1 MMKKILYILFL
12 LIVKNAAAQNIEPD
26 WNSVYQN
33 SSTEK
38 VYVQLNNVLYT
49 PGETVFFKAFVT
61 ESDNR
66 PSSLS
71 DYLYVDLFQGDKK
84 VVSQFYVIDN
94 GSVAG
99 SYTIPTDGISG
110 LYTIKAYT
118 KIQNMLSEN
127 IFKKTFFVQK
137 VVSPRILMTL
147 DFKKKAYGKGEICQA
162 DFELKNLENL
172 PIKNYAFTYDVI
184 IAGKKVD
191 SLQSKTDDLGKA
203 IIQFKLPNDLTSNDG
218 ILNVMLDYD
227 NFKES
232 VTRSIPIN
240 LNFID
245 LQFLPESGNMVLN
258 EASSLFFIAK
268 NEYGFPMDIAGFI
281 EDEEGNKITD
291 FKSIHDGMG
300 NVMLKSEENKSYFAV
315 VTSPFISKEKIAL
328 TKAEQN
334 MFVINAK
341 KNSEKVFLKIYA
353 PMAIDAN
360 ILVRNTAKIHRKI
373 QLNLRQGWNTLD
385 INTKDFPVGIHSF
398 SLVVENKIVA
408 ERLVFLNYQDG
419 LKIEIKTDKE
429 TYLPREKVK
438 VSIKTK
444 DKNNAPISSSLSVS
458 VVDSKLLTYIDDKQD
473 NILSWFLLGFELK
486 GKIHEPRYYF
496 DDNKKIEIKEEAID
510 LLLNTHG
517 WRKYDQK
524 NLQKLI
530 AQSKNSKPEKTPAI
544 EGFVTDYRNKAVSK
558 KVLLFTDN
566 GKVYETKS
574 NSSGYFQFNKI
585 PFSNL
590 ACVVVE
596 SSKRTKY
603 KVTHSFSETADFIKM
618 KDTLSNKTTLNINYK
633 TVEKKGT
640 VAENGQIIE
649 NVQFIENG
657 QVRRNSVSLDS
668 DSASL
673 SEVIVMGYG
682 TTTRKMVSGSVTYIT
697 SKDLTNSLNGRVA
710 GVQITESSGQPG
722 SADKVRIRGLGS
734 IYGSRAGSQPLIVI
748 DGIPYANN
756 ENAAV
761 FGNLSVNSIESIVIL
776 KDATATAIYGSSGA
790 YGVIL
795 VTTKNKLLQGN
806 TLLGT
811 RYHYSFEYI
820 NKLGK
825 NVLNEAESF
834 YSPKYKSTIVEEKT
848 DFRSCIYWNAIVQ
861 TDNKGEAGF
870 EFYTS
875 DDNTS
880 FKITAEGTSY
890 KGDLGK
896 SEAVF
901 SVKELIQSDVK
912 IPLFV
917 SQQDV
922 ILLPLWLKN
931 NSDQNLKLEYKVDF
945 QKKGN
950 EILDSTF
957 IELKP
962 NESQTVNIKLI
973 ASNVGKNIPLEITL
987 TGENYKT
994 KIKKTI
1000 DIYSKGFPAN
1010 IDISGSKSKSVDF
1023 EMRDIIPNSVNAEF
1037 KLFYNPFSS
1046 IFDALDKMMREPSGC
1061 FEQVSSS
1068 NYPNIMAMQLS
1079 QFKNTSPEFKDRA
1092 LGLLENGYQKLKNYG
1107 SKGGGFEWYG
1117 GNPGNEA
1124 LTAYGLLQFN
1134 EMKQF
1139 INVDQKLIER
1149 TIGWLN
1155 SRKDDKGGF
1164 NQNPGKYG
1172 FSGIK
1177 KEVNNTYIVY
1187 VLSEIGNKDI
1197 EKQYQAALQ
1206 EGLKSKDLYRM
1217 ELLALA
1223 AFNLNKMEDY
1233 KSLMVLVKTEVDK
1246 QLLLN
1251 NLKAE
1256 QSVINSYGRSMDIE
1270 IASLYALALLKEKKI
1285 TDDVIEIINHI
1296 QSSKTSYGFGSTQA
1310 TALALKAI
1318 TEFNKIYLNNDVM
1331 KIATMGLNNE
1341 PVDLNQKDKEGNV
1354 VLKELKVKEGTNNFS
1369 IQIPEESLIPYAFHV
1384 QYNTYT
1390 PNNAKE
1396 CKLLLTTKALTNKVK
1411 VSETARV
1418 EIEIQNK
1425 SNNEISNPIAR
1436 IGIPGGL
1443 TPEPWQL
1450 KELVEKN
1457 VVDYYE
1463 IFGNELVFYFRKL
1476 NIKETRKIN
1485 VDFKAIIP
1493 GSYRGVASS
1502 AYLYYENEH
1511 KNWNEGLQIDVLP

>member
-1 MMKKILYILFL
+1 MMRKLLYILFL
-12 LIVKNAAAQNIEPD
+12 LLVKPTAAQNIETD
-26 WNSVYQN
+26 WNAVYQR
-33 SSTEK
+33 SVTEK
-38 VYVQLNNVLYT
+38 VYLQLNNVLYT

-61 ESDNR
+61 ESDNK
-66 PSSLS
+66 PSALS

-84 VVSQFYVIDN
+84 VISQFYVIEN

-99 SYTIPTDGISG
+99 SYSIPADGIAG

-118 KIQNMLSEN
+118 KIQNALSEN
-127 IFKKTFFVQK
+127 IFMKTFFVQK
-137 VVSPRILMTL
+137 IVSPRILMTL
-147 DFKKKAYGKGEICQA
+147 DFKKKAYGKGEVCQA

-172 PIKNYAFTYDVI
+172 PIRNHAFKYDVF
-184 IAGKKVD
+184 IAGRKID
-191 SLQSKTDDLGKA
+191 SLQAKTDDLGKA
-203 IIQFKLPNDLTSNDG
+203 IIQFKLPNDLKSNDG
-218 ILNVMLDYD
+218 ILNVVLDYD
-227 NFKES
+227 NVKES

-245 LQFLPESGNMVLN
+245 LQFLPESGNLVLN
-258 EASSLFFIAK
+258 EVSSLFFIAK
-268 NEYGFPMDIAGFI
+268 NEFGFPMDIAGYI
-281 EDEEGNKITD
+281 EDEKENKLTE
-291 FKSIHDGMG
+291 FKSNHDGMG
-300 NVMLKSEENKSYFAV
+300 NVILKFEENKNYFAV
-315 VTSPFISKEKIAL
+315 ITSPFASKEKIVL
-328 TKAEQN
+328 PKGEQN
-334 MFVINAK
+334 VFVINAK
-341 KNSEKVFLKIYA
+341 KNSEKVSLQIYA
-353 PMAIDAN
+353 PLTIDAD
-360 ILVRNTAKIHRKI
+360 ILVRNTAKIHQKI
-373 QLNLRQGWNTLD
+373 NVNLQQGWNSLNV
-385 INTKDFPVGIHSF
+385 NTKDFPVGIHSV

-419 LKIEIKTDKE
+419 LKIEINTNKE

-438 VSIKTK
+438 VFIVTK

-473 NILSWFLLGFELK
+473 NILSWLFLGFELK
-486 GKIHEPRYYF
+486 GKIHEPRFYF
-496 DDNKKIEIKEEAID
+496 DDNKKIEIREEAID

-530 AQSKNSKPEKTPAI
+530 SQFKNNKPEKTPVI
-544 EGFVTDYRNKAVSK
+544 EGFITDYKNKAASK
-558 KVLLFTDN
+558 KVFLFTDN

-574 NSSGYFQFNKI
+574 NSSGYFKFNKI

-596 SSKRTKY
+596 SRNRTKY
-603 KVTHSFSETADFIKM
+603 KVTHSFSGLADFIKM
-618 KDTLSNKTTLNINYK
+618 KDTLSNITSLKVNYK
-633 TVEKKGT
+633 TVEKKET
-640 VAENGQIIE
+640 LV
-649 NVQFIENG
+649 ENG
-657 QVRRNSVSLDS
+657 QVIESGTIRGNSVSLGS
-668 DSASL
+668 DSSSL
-673 SEVIVMGYG
+673 SEVIVTGYG

-710 GVQITESSGQPG
+710 GLQITQSSGQSG

-756 ENAAV
+756 ENASF
-761 FGNLSVNSIESIVIL
+761 FGNLSVNSIESIVVL
-776 KDATATAIYGSSGA
+776 KDASATAIYGSSGA
-790 YGVIL
+790 YGVIV

-811 RYHYSFEYI
+811 RYNYSFEYL

-825 NVLNEAESF
+825 NVLNEADSF
-834 YSPKYKSTIVEEKT
+834 YSPNYKSTIVEEKT

-870 EFYTS
+870 EFYSS

-880 FKITAEGTSY
+880 FKIMAEGTSY

-896 SEAVF
+896 SEDSFA
-901 SVKELIQSDVK
+901 VKELIQSAVK
-912 IPLFV
+912 IPLFA
-917 SQQDV
+917 SEQDV

-931 NSDQNLKLEYKVDF
+931 NSDKNVKLECKVDF
-945 QKKGN
+945 QESQN
-950 EILDSTF
+950 EISENAV

-973 ASNVGKNIPLEITL
+973 ADKTGKNLPLEIIL
-987 TGENYKT
+987 IGEDYET

-1000 DIYSKGFPAN
+1000 DIYAKGFPAN
-1010 IDISGSKSKSVDF
+1010 IDISGSKSKNVDF
-1023 EMRDIIPNSVNAEF
+1023 EMRDVIVNSINVDF

-1046 IFDALDKMMREPSGC
+1046 IFDGLESMMREPHGC

-1068 NYPNIMAMQLS
+1068 NYPNIMVMQLS
-1079 QFKNTSPEFKDRA
+1079 KFKNTAPEFKDRA
-1092 LGLLENGYQKLKNYG
+1092 LKLLENGYQKLKNYG
-1107 SKGGGFEWYG
+1107 SKDGGFEWYG

-1134 EMKQF
+1134 EMKEF

-1149 TIGWLN
+1149 SMDWLN

-1187 VLSEIGNKDI
+1187 VLSEIGNKNI
-1197 EKQYQAALQ
+1197 EKQYQTALE

-1223 AFNLNKMEDY
+1223 AFNLNKMQDY
-1233 KSLMVLVKTEVDK
+1233 KSLMTLIKEEVSR
-1246 QLLLN
+1246 QVVN

-1256 QSVINSYGRSMDIE
+1256 QSVINSYGKSMNVE

-1285 TDDVIEIINHI
+1285 VDDVVEIVDYI
-1296 QSSKTSYGFGSTQA
+1296 QSAKTTYGFGSTQA

-1318 TEFNKIYLNNDVM
+1318 TEFNKIYVNNNVM
-1331 KIATMGLNNE
+1331 KIASM
-1341 PVDLNQKDKEGNV
+1341 DLNKQPIDLTQKDKEGNV
-1354 VLKELKVKEGTNNFS
+1354 ILKELKVKEGTNNFS
-1369 IQIPEESLIPYAFHV
+1369 IQIQEESLIPYSFNV
-1384 QYNTYT
+1384 RYNTYT
-1390 PNNAKE
+1390 PNNAAE
-1396 CKLLLTTKALTNKVK
+1396 CKLHLTTKAVINKVK
-1411 VSETARV
+1411 VSETVRV

-1425 SNNEISNPIAR
+1425 SAGEISNPIAR

-1457 VVDYYE
+1457 AVDYYE
-1463 IFGNELVFYFRKL
+1463 IFDNELVFYFRKL
-1476 NIKETRKIN
+1476 NGKEVRKIN
-1485 VDFKAIIP
+1485 VDFKAIVP
-1493 GSYRGVASS
+1493 GSYKGVASS
-1502 AYLYYENEH
+1502 AYLYYEKEH
-1511 KNWNEGLQIDVLP
+1511 RNWNQGLQVEVLP

>member
-12 LIVKNAAAQNIEPD
+12 LLVKTAVAQNIEAD
-26 WNSVYQN
+26 WNTVYQ
-33 SSTEK
+33 SSVTEK
-38 VYVQLNNVLYT
+38 VYLQLNNVLYT
-49 PGETVFFKAFVT
+49 PGETIFFKAFVT
-61 ESDNR
+61 ESDNK
-66 PSSLS
+66 PSALS

-84 VVSQFYVIDN
+84 VISQFYVIEN

-99 SYTIPTDGISG
+99 SYTLPADGISG

-118 KIQNMLSEN
+118 KIQNALSEN
-127 IFKKTFFVQK
+127 IFTKTFFVQK
-137 VVSPRILMTL
+137 VVAPRILMTL
-147 DFKKKAYGKGEICQA
+147 DFKKKAYGKGEVCQA

-172 PIKNYAFTYDVI
+172 PIRNYAFKYDVF
-184 IAGKKVD
+184 IAGKKID
-191 SLQSKTDDLGKA
+191 SLQAKTDDLGKA
-203 IIQFKLPNDLTSNDG
+203 IIQFKLPENLTSNDG

-227 NFKES
+227 NVKES

-245 LQFLPESGNMVLN
+245 LQFLPESGNLVLN

-268 NEYGFPMDIAGFI
+268 NEFGFPMDIAGYI
-281 EDEEGNKITD
+281 EDEKGNKMTD

-300 NVMLKSEENKSYFAV
+300 NVMLKYDENKNYFAV
-315 VTSPFISKEKIAL
+315 VTSPFASKEKIAL
-328 TKAEQN
+328 PEAEQN
-334 MFVINAK
+334 VFVINAK
-341 KNSEKVFLKIYA
+341 RNSEKVALQIYA
-353 PMAIDAN
+353 PLAIDAN
-360 ILVRNTAKIHRKI
+360 ILVRTTAKIHQKI
-373 QLNLRQGWNTLD
+373 NLNLKQGWNSLD
-385 INTKDFPVGIHSF
+385 INTKNFPVGIHSF

-438 VSIKTK
+438 VSIVTK
-444 DKNNAPISSSLSVS
+444 DKNNAPIPSNLSVS
-458 VVDSKLLTYIDDKQD
+458 VLDSKLFTYIDDKQD
-473 NILSWFLLGFELK
+473 NILSWLFLGFELK
-486 GKIHEPRYYF
+486 GKIHQPRFYF
-496 DDNKKIEIKEEAID
+496 DDNKKIENREEAID

-530 AQSKNSKPEKTPAI
+530 AEFKNNKPEKTPVI
-544 EGFVTDYRNKAVSK
+544 EGFITNYENKGVAK

-574 NSSGYFQFNKI
+574 NSSGYFKFNKI

-596 SSKRTKY
+596 SRKSAKY
-603 KVTHSFSETADFIKM
+603 KITHSFSGLADFIKM
-618 KDTLSNKTTLNINYK
+618 KDTLSNTTTLNIDYK
-633 TVEKKGT
+633 PVEKRET
-640 VAENGQIIE
+640 LV
-649 NVQFIENG
+649 ENG
-657 QVRRNSVSLDS
+657 QVRGNSVSLDS
-668 DSASL
+668 DSAAL

-682 TTTRKMVSGSVTYIT
+682 TTTRKMVSGSITYLT
-697 SKDLTNSLNGRVA
+697 SRDLTNSSLSGRVA
-710 GVQITESSGQPG
+710 GIQITESSGQAG
-722 SADKVRIRGLGS
+722 ASDKIIIRGMSS

-756 ENAAV
+756 ENSSV
-761 FGNLSVNSIESIVIL
+761 FGNLSVNSIESIVFL
-776 KDATATAIYGSSGA
+776 KDASATAIYGSSGA
-790 YGVIL
+790 YGVIV
-795 VTTKNKLLQGN
+795 VTTKNKLSQGN
-806 TLLGT
+806 TVLGA

-825 NVLNEAESF
+825 NILNVADSF
-834 YSPKYKSTIVEEKT
+834 YAPKYKSTIVEEKT

-861 TDNKGEAGF
+861 TDNKGQADF

-880 FKITAEGTSY
+880 FKIMAEGTSY

-896 SEAVF
+896 SEASF
-901 SVKELIQSDVK
+901 AVKELIQSDLK
-912 IPLFV
+912 IPLFA
-917 SQQDV
+917 SEQDV

-931 NSDQNLKLEYKVDF
+931 NSGKNLKLEYKVDF
-945 QKKGN
+945 PKNKN
-950 EILDSTF
+950 EISESAF

-962 NESQTVNIKLI
+962 NESKTVNIKLI
-973 ASNVGKNIPLEITL
+973 AEKVGKNLPLEITL
-987 TGENYKT
+987 SGENYTT

-1000 DIYSKGFPAN
+1000 DIYAKGFPAN
-1010 IDISGSKSKSVDF
+1010 IDISGSKSKSIDF
-1023 EMRDIIPNSVNAEF
+1023 VLRDVIPNSMNVDF

-1046 IFDALDKMMREPSGC
+1046 IFDGLESMMREPHGC

-1068 NYPNIMAMQLS
+1068 NYPNIMVMQLS
-1079 QFKNTSPEFKDRA
+1079 KFKNTAPEFKQRA
-1092 LGLLENGYQKLKNYG
+1092 LQFLENGYQKLKNYE
-1107 SKGGGFEWYG
+1107 SKDGGFEWYG

-1134 EMKQF
+1134 EMKEF
-1139 INVDQKLIER
+1139 INVDQKLIGR
-1149 TIGWLN
+1149 SMDWLN

-1164 NQNPGKYG
+1164 KQNPGKYG

-1177 KEVNNTYIVY
+1177 KEVNNAYIVY
-1187 VLSEIGNKDI
+1187 VLSEMGNKDI
-1197 EKQYQAALQ
+1197 EKQYQTALE

-1233 KSLMVLVKTEVDK
+1233 KSLMTLIKAEVKK
-1246 QLLLN
+1246 QALK

-1256 QSVINSYGRSMDIE
+1256 QSVINSYGRSMNVE

-1285 TDDVIEIINHI
+1285 ADDVVEIIDYI
-1296 QSSKTSYGFGSTQA
+1296 QSAKTSYGFGSTQA
-1310 TALALKAI
+1310 TALALKAV
-1318 TEFNKIYLNNDVM
+1318 TEFNKIYVNNNVM
-1331 KIATMGLNNE
+1331 KIATMDLNNE
-1341 PVDLNQKDKEGNV
+1341 PIDLTVKDKEGNV
-1354 VLKELKVKEGTNNFS
+1354 ILKELKVKEGTNNFS
-1369 IQIPEESLIPYAFHV
+1369 IQIQEESGIPYSFNV

-1390 PNNAKE
+1390 PNNAAA
-1396 CKLLLTTKALTNKVK
+1396 CKLLLTTKAVTNKVK

-1425 SNNEISNPIAR
+1425 TTTEISNPIAR

-1457 VVDYYE
+1457 AVDYYE
-1463 IFGNELVFYFRKL
+1463 IFDNELVFYFRKL
-1476 NIKETRKIN
+1476 NGKEIRKIN
-1485 VDFKAIIP
+1485 VDFKAIVP
-1493 GSYRGVASS
+1493 GSYKGVASS
-1502 AYLYYENEH
+1502 AYLYYEKEH
-1511 KNWNEGLQIDVLP
+1511 KNWNQGLQIEVLP